1 MNDDQGAINERWAY
15 QIVDLFIQ
23 QGIDYFCIAPGSR
36 SSPLILAA
44 ANHPRSKTFIHYDE
58 RGLGFHALGYAKA
71 CQTAAVVIVTS
82 GTAVGNLMP
91 AVMEARASHL
101 PIIILSAD
109 RPPELRDC
117 GANQTI
123 NQVNLFDSFV
133 KWQIDLPC
141 PSPDLPE
148 RFLSST
154 LSYAGFITHDLP
166 AGPVQIN
173 CMLREPLHT
182 KDLHFPIPAPQEIT
196 YYHKTINTLSDKDLV
211 SLSQRLSRYESG
223 MIFVGSLNSASDA
236 KAILDL
242 AQALHWPVACDITS
256 SIRSHPHHE
265 LVIPYFELIA
275 QSQRIQPIDC
285 ILHFG
290 DRNVSKTISQ
300 WLSVQQAD
308 YLLVAEHTDRFDP
321 KYRID
326 TRYTCNISWL
336 CNALI
341 PLIQPA
347 TSTLS
352 SKLLDHSHQI
362 IDLLDQDIF
371 YQDWISEPYLFHF
384 LSQTMPDD
392 WDLFIGNSMPV
403 RDADTFFYP
412 KGFRGHI
419 FVNRG
424 VSGIDG
430 NLSTAAG
437 IAACLEHPLVVV
449 VGDLTFMHDMNALEQ
464 IAQNKTPIILIVIN
478 NGGGGIFSFLPIK
491 KKEKEFETFIATKHT
506 RSFEALASFVE
517 LDIFYPDNTQAL
529 DLIWSE
535 LCKKPRTCMIE
546 LHTDRENNVALHA
559 EIIEKVKQKCCPLT
573 PTGLLPI
580 PH

>member
-1 MNDDQGAINERWAY
+1 MNNDQGAINERFAY
-15 QIVDLFIQ
+15 QIIDLFIQ

-44 ANHPRSKTFIHYDE
+44 ANHPGAKTFIHYDE
-58 RGLGFHALGYAKA
+58 RGLAFHALGYAKA
-71 CQTAAVVIVTS
+71 CQRAAVVIVTS

-101 PIIILSAD
+101 PMIILSAD

-117 GANQTI
+117 GSNQTI
-123 NQVNLFDSFV
+123 NQVDLFSSFV
-133 KWQIDLPC
+133 KWQIELPC
-141 PSPDLPE
+141 PSSDLPE

-166 AGPVQIN
+166 AGPIQIN

-182 KDLHFPIPAPQEIT
+182 KDPHFPIPAPQEIT
-196 YYHKTINTLSDKDLV
+196 YYNKTINTLSDEDLA

-223 MIFVGSLNSASDA
+223 MIFVGSLTTPSDA
-236 KAILDL
+236 EAILDL
-242 AQALHWPVACDITS
+242 AQTLHWPVACDITS
-256 SIRSHPHHE
+256 SIRSHLPHE

-275 QSQRIQPIDC
+275 QSQVIQPIDC

-290 DRNVSKTISQ
+290 DRNVSKKISQ

-341 PLIQPA
+341 SSIQPA
-347 TSTLS
+347 AAIIP
-352 SKLLDHSHQI
+352 SKLLDLSDQI
-362 IDLLDQDIF
+362 SYLLDHDIF
-371 YQDWISEPYLFHF
+371 DQDWISEPYLFYF
-384 LSQTMPDD
+384 LRHTMPHD

-412 KGFRGHI
+412 EGFRGHI

-437 IAACLEHPLVVV
+437 IAAALERPLVVI

-464 IAQNKTPIILIVIN
+464 IAQSKTPIILIVIN

-517 LDIFYPDNTQAL
+517 LDSFCPENTQAL

-535 LCKKPRTCMIE
+535 LCKNPRTCMIE
-546 LHTDRENNVALHA
+546 LQTDREDNLALHNQ
-559 EIIEKVKQKCCPLT
+559 IIEKVKQKCSPLT
-573 PTGLLPI
+573 PTGLIPI